1 MKNKYFLYLFF
12 VGLFSCSNDEKAI
25 EVVTEEVERGAVIR
39 TVAIHNADF
48 DISNTQSTFSIEVE
62 EMDIEDGGLLETLD
76 VLVQFRDNTPTNG
89 NNSTSNTLVQ
99 TIPAD
104 EWVTGPTLEGLP
116 RTSLEYTFEEL
127 LTITGLTAAEISVK
141 DQFLISLDLKLTD
154 GRVFNATNASSII
167 LAFNTFF
174 SSPFCYTINIIE
186 PIPEDLFTGMY
197 LMESILDSPFGQT
210 FVDINGQPFP
220 NGSIVEVI
228 KGHSENTREFRARH
242 ALHHVSIELPRRWE
256 FTVVDDQ
263 IVMGKNQLSSPEGYC
278 IQNSAPAL
286 LGPDTVNGMANS
298 NDDTVFE
305 LWFVEGYLGF
315 DGNCGFG
322 TAPSRYRFSKQ

>member
-1 MKNKYFLYLFF
+1 MSLILL
-12 VGLFSCSNDEKAI
+12 GLFSCNNDEQTI

-39 TVAIHNADF
+39 TIAINNADF
-48 DISNTQSTFSIEVE
+48 DISNTQSTFSIDVE
-62 EMDIEDGGLLETLD
+62 EMDIEDGGLLEELTIF
-76 VLVQFRDNTPTNG
+76 VHFRDNTPANG
-89 NNSTSNTLVQ
+89 NNSTTSTFLQ
-99 TIPAD
+99 SIPAD
-104 EWVTGPTLEGLP
+104 EWVEGPTLEGLP
-116 RTSLEYTFEEL
+116 RTSLMYTYEEL
-127 LTITGLTAAEISVK
+127 LNTTGLAAADISVK

-154 GRVFNATNASSII
+154 GRVFNASNASSII
-167 LAFNTFF
+167 IAFNTFF
-174 SSPFCYTINIIE
+174 SSPFCYTINVIE

-197 LMESILDSPFGQT
+197 LMESILESPLGQT

-220 NGSIVEVI
+220 NGSIVEVV

-278 IQNSAPAL
+278 IRNSAPAL
-286 LGPDTVNGMANS
+286 LGPDTVNGMTDP

-315 DGNCGFG
+315 DGSCGFG